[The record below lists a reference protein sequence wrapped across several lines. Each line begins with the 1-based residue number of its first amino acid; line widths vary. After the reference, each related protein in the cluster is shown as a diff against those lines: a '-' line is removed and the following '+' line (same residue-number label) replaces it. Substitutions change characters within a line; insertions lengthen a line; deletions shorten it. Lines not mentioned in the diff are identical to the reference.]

1 MVSIARVSVFG
12 PDRVGFVAAI
22 ADYLFSAGVSL
33 GDTTFAALGSGAEFV
48 ALCDLPDGMTPNSIQ
63 AGLRQLPELAGAE
76 IQAVPY
82 AFDPNSG
89 FAGKVTH
96 RITISG
102 GNKWDSSPGSQRSL
116 NNTRRTSSGWKPASS
131 VGLETF
137 TQLDCSQHPQRKIEP
152 VHRNCGQHR
161 RSLGLSWQVEE
172 NSV

>member
-1 MVSIARVSVFG
+1 MVSIARVSVLG

-48 ALCDLPDGMTPNSIQ
+48 ALCDLPDGITPDTIQ

-82 AFDPNSG
+82 AFDPSSG
-89 FAGKVTH
+89 PGGNLTH

-102 GNKWDSSPGSQRSL
+102 GDQ
-116 NNTRRTSSGWKPASS
+116 
-131 VGLETF
+131 
-137 TQLDCSQHPQRKIEP
+137 
-152 VHRNCGQHR
+152 
-161 RSLGLSWQVEE
+161 LGLVARLSEVFKQYEANIVRLQARKLPGTEGDLYATRFAVSIPKEKWTLCASQLWATPPALLA
-172 NSV
+172 